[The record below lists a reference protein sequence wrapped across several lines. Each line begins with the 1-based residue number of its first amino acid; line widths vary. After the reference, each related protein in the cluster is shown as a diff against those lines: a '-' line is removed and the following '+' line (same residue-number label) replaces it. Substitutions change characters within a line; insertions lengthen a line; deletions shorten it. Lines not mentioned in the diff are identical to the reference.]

1 MTEKASTFNGLKIG
15 YSINGVGKTGQ
26 IHAKKMKLDHPVT
39 SYTRVNSKWIKD
51 LNVRLKIREHLEEN
65 TGNQT

>member
-26 IHAKKMKLDHPVT
+26 IHAKKMKLDHLSISHT
-39 SYTRVNSKWIKD
+39 IINSKWVKD
-51 LNVRLKIREHLEEN
+51 LNVRTETIKILEKM
-65 TGNQT
+65 

>member
-26 IHAKKMKLDHPVT
+26 IHTQKNETRPPCYILYKNKLKVD
-39 SYTRVNSKWIKD
+39 
-51 LNVRLKIREHLEEN
+51 
-65 TGNQT
+65 

>member
-26 IHAKKMKLDHPVT
+26 IHAKKMKLDHLVT
-39 SYTRVNSKWIKD
+39 SYTRTNSKWIKD
-51 LNVRLKIREHLEEN
+51 LNV
-65 TGNQT
+65 